1 MTTCQFSCAD
11 HTPGHRGRGP
21 RRVASTATHVTKYPG
36 TNAFPTSCNARFV
49 DARRTLRVSTIPS
62 IAMLNPVIA
71 NRTRRM
77 CSITGV
83 RFRRATATA
92 RMVANAAVAPTLAT
106 AATRSGTTRRASS
119 NTSHHRSPVHATVW
133 PANPAAMPRKSRTS
147 ATSCA
152 TRRFQGTKCRSVD
165 AQYGATN
172 VTRKNVR
179 SDASCLIRNASRP
192 RSDAAAHVASAA
204 TPMCSHP
211 RVMGRDCAKAS
222 DEAESITHVRS
233 SRKTRV
239 ESQSKGET
247 SVKVAPSRA
256 RRRHI

>member
-1 MTTCQFSCAD
+1 
-11 HTPGHRGRGP
+11 
-21 RRVASTATHVTKYPG
+21 
-36 TNAFPTSCNARFV
+36 
-49 DARRTLRVSTIPS
+49 
-62 IAMLNPVIA
+62 MLNPVIA

-106 AATRSGTTRRASS
+106 AATRSGLTSDDSSS

-133 PANPAAMPRKSRTS
+133 PANPAAMPRKSSTS

-152 TRRFQGTKCRSVD
+152 TRRFHGTKCRSVD

-179 SDASCLIRNASRP
+179 SDASCLILNASRP

-204 TPMCSHP
+204 MPMCSHP
-211 RVMGRDCAKAS
+211 RVMGRNCAKAS
-222 DEAESITHVRS
+222 DEAESITR
-233 SRKTRV
+233 
-239 ESQSKGET
+239 
-247 SVKVAPSRA
+247 
-256 RRRHI
+256 